1 MKKKTLLTLVLAFA
15 ATMWTGMANA
25 QSLNS
30 GKSGLTGKC
39 ADKNASAK
47 APIQTTAESYDLC
60 IAGEFVNSDNCADL
74 SVIDGVTGKVSYD
87 P

>member
-30 GKSGLTGKC
+30 GKSGLAGKC
-39 ADKNASAK
+39 ADKTVSAK
-47 APIQTTAESYDLC
+47 APLASPAETYGLS
-60 IAGEFVNSDNCADL
+60 IAGTMVNSDNYADL
-74 SVIDGVTGKVSYD
+74 SVIDGVTGTVSYN